1 MRSAFLVFLLIL
13 VFSSSSIYGSAKNIL
28 LSSIYPDLKKP
39 LLTRDTIP
47 PIIDPNSNSNS
58 SLNNKTVVIP
68 DSILFRLKVNNGEVF
83 GISDPYLD
91 SLYSYNQALFR
102 ALLIKSLAKS
112 TIIKQVED
120 NFQHQNDAEDRK
132 TKGVFIEM
140 YSVETTVPLPKREN
154 IKVNWSIRLTSGEQI
169 VAMDTL
175 DYPSDSTISII
186 PVKVLLFHKVNEAGS
201 LYQLFRLKY
210 CVKNIPFVTGLYS
223 FSDSLDFLWI
233 NRDKK
238 QFAQVFCENHPSYT
252 SSKFFYRKMS
262 GYFRSG
268 ESTISGMSS
277 PTIFGLWPALI
288 SGVIWQLP
296 LQMQSDSLVVRE
308 VGDFYNSLSMRL
320 NRTIQSSRVTF
331 KIKAIHFLGG
341 IVMVELNQ
349 PQLFEIKPQDVIPI
363 E

>member
-13 VFSSSSIYGSAKNIL
+13 AFSSSSIYGSAKNVL

-68 DSILFRLKVNNGEVF
+68 DSILFRLKDNNGEVY

-120 NFQHQNDAEDRK
+120 NFQHQNDDESRK
-132 TKGVFIEM
+132 SKGVFIEM
-140 YSVETTVPLPKREN
+140 YSVETTVPLPQTV
-154 IKVNWSIRLTSGEQI
+154 KVNWTVRLSSGEQI
-169 VAMDTL
+169 VAIDTV
-175 DYPSDSTISII
+175 DHPSDSVLRII

-238 QFAQVFCENHPSYT
+238 QFAQVFCENHQSHT

-262 GYFRSG
+262 GYFRSE

-277 PTIFGLWPALI
+277 PTINGLWPAII
-288 SGVIWQLP
+288 SGIIWQLP
-296 LQMQSDSLVVRE
+296 LQMQSDSLVIRE

>member
-1 MRSAFLVFLLIL
+1 MRSTISVFLLIL
-13 VFSSSSIYGSAKNIL
+13 VFCSSTLPGSAMCNV
-28 LSSIYPDLKKP
+28 LSAIYNSQL
-39 LLTRDTIP
+39 
-47 PIIDPNSNSNS
+47 DPNISKDTVSSTEEPNTISYNSFK
-58 SLNNKTVVIP
+58 NKTVVIP
-68 DSILFRLKVNNGEVF
+68 DSILFRLKGNNGEVF

-102 ALLIKSLAKS
+102 AFLIKSLAKS
-112 TIIKQVED
+112 TVIKQVED
-120 NFQHQNDAEDRK
+120 NFQHQNDDESRK
-132 TKGVFIEM
+132 AKGVFIEM
-140 YSVETTVPLPKREN
+140 YSVETTVPLPQTV
-154 IKVNWSIRLTSGEQI
+154 KVNWSVRLSSGEQI
-169 VAMDTL
+169 VAIDTV
-175 DYPSDSTISII
+175 DHPSDSVLSII
-186 PVKVLLFHKVNEAGS
+186 PVKILLFHKVNEAGS

-210 CVKNIPFVTGLYS
+210 CIKNIPFITGLFT

-268 ESTISGMSS
+268 ETTISGMSS

-296 LQMQSDSLVVRE
+296 LQMQSDSLVIRE

-341 IVMVELNQ
+341 IVMVELNL
-349 PQLFEIKPQDVIPI
+349 PQLFEIKPQDAIPI